1 MVKVVLD
8 DKDALHAIED
18 RLQKAV
24 DYVIESNPKLR
35 SGDRKLMRNRLTQ
48 LTSCL
53 TLKVRQLH
61 GNCSACRL
69 QAHAGSATCSAT
81 SSRHAPTAL
90 PFRRH

>member
-53 TLKVRQLH
+53 TLKVRHFH
-61 GNCSACRL
+61 GSCSACQQGPICLASSVTAVWRAD
-69 QAHAGSATCSAT
+69 QAK
-81 SSRHAPTAL
+81 HAPS
-90 PFRRH
+90 R